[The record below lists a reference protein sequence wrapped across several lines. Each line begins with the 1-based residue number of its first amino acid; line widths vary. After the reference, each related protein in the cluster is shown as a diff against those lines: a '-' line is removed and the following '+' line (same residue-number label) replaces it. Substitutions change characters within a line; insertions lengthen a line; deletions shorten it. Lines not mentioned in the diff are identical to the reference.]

1 LSAPPD
7 RLRLAQAFRQE
18 AARQGFARCG
28 FAAVS
33 EPPRFERFRAWLAA
47 GRHAGMAY
55 LATTAGVRA
64 DPRRLLPGA
73 RSLVCLSF
81 AHEAGACVAQD
92 GARLARYAAGSDYHG
107 HLRVRAESV
116 VAAVAESVGAEFRSR
131 VCVDSTPLS
140 ERAFAAAAGLGWI
153 GKNGCLID
161 PERGSFLLLAEILVD
176 VDLPPDDPIGDH
188 CGSCSLCLHA
198 CPTQA
203 FPEPGVVDASRCLS
217 YWTIEHRG
225 TLPDTVKPQLEE
237 WLFGCDVCQE
247 VCPWNAPVLGTAAP
261 APQPPTR
268 AQWLEMGKGAWR
280 SRYGKSALN
289 RQGRRGLQ
297 RNAAASA
304 GASGARPLLPVL
316 AEAAA
321 RPDRGLSDAAAWAVR
336 RLAP

>member
-1 LSAPPD
+1 MSAPPD
-7 RLRLAQAFRQE
+7 RLRLAEAFRRE

-28 FAAVS
+28 IAAAG
-33 EPPRFERFRAWLAA
+33 EPPRFGRFRSWLAA

-64 DPRRLLPGA
+64 DPGRLLPGV
-73 RSLVCLSF
+73 RSVICLSF
-81 AHEAGACVAQD
+81 AHEAGETVAAD
-92 GARLARYAAGSDYHG
+92 GARLARYASGPDYHG
-107 HLRVRAESV
+107 HMRRRAEA
-116 VAAVAESVGAEFRSR
+116 VAAAVRDCLGAEFRWR

-176 VDLPPDDPIGDH
+176 VELPPDDPMGEQ

-203 FPEPGVVDASRCLS
+203 FPEPGVLDASRCLS
-217 YWTIEHRG
+217 YWSIEHRG
-225 TLPDTVKPQLEE
+225 ALPDAVKPQMSE
-237 WLFGCDVCQE
+237 WLFGCDICQE
-247 VCPWNAPVLGTAAP
+247 VCPYNAPVLAASP
-261 APQPPTR
+261 AAAEPPTR
-268 AQWLEMGKGAWR
+268 AGWLEMGKGAWKA
-280 SRYGKSALN
+280 RYGASALN

-304 GASGARPLLPVL
+304 GASNARELLPAL
-316 AEAAA
+316 QDAAA
-321 RPDRGLSDAAAWAVR
+321 CPDRGLSDAAAWAVG
-336 RLAP
+336 RLG